1 MRMTRR
7 MFLGQTAAAVAAAKG
22 WAADEVT
29 FHHDRAAEVNRVGA
43 CVVSLEEAGRA
54 GVEGIQI
61 GEHKADD
68 VLGIT
73 TPERR
78 AHYKRVMQET
88 GIPVCSIMMG
98 LFNEY
103 PLATDPRAV
112 AWMEQCVDTAK
123 DLGTDNILLAFFSK
137 GDLQHEGKLKE
148 AEFAEAV
155 KRIRAVAPR
164 AKDAGVSLAIENY
177 LSAGQNMRM
186 LDAIGHDAVSIYY
199 DVYNTGIS
207 MRYDSPAEIRQ
218 LGRRI
223 SQVHYKNAGAYLD
236 ANRPYFE
243 AVTAALKDIGYK
255 GWIVLETSAPSG
267 DAFAD
272 AKRNADFVRSLFG

>member
-1 MRMTRR
+1 
-7 MFLGQTAAAVAAAKG
+7 MFLGQAAAAAAVANG
-22 WAADEVT
+22 FAADTKAGVK
-29 FHHDRAAEVNRVGA
+29 VGA
-43 CVVSLEEAGRA
+43 CVLSLEEAKRG

-61 GEHKADD
+61 GEHQAAD
-68 VLGIT
+68 VLRLT

-112 AWMEQCVDTAK
+112 AWMEQCIDAAK

-148 AEFAEAV
+148 DDIAEAV

-177 LSAGQNMRM
+177 LNAEQNLRM
-186 LDAIGHDAVSIYY
+186 LDAIGHETVSIYY
-199 DVYNTGIS
+199 DVYNTGIT
-207 MRYDSPAEIRQ
+207 MRHDSPADIRR
-218 LGRRI
+218 LKGRI
-223 SQVHYKNAGAYLD
+223 SQIHYKNGNAYLD
-236 ANRPYFE
+236 ANRPHFE
-243 AVTAALKDIGYK
+243 AVTAAIKDIGYN
-255 GWIVLETSAPSG
+255 GWIVLETSAPSQ
-267 DAFAD
+267 DPFAD
-272 AKRNADFVRSLFG
+272 AKRNADFVRTLFA